1 MANNWDAKP
10 PVPSPSLSFIRSS
23 WATTKVENTNPAKS
37 DLPSESS
44 TSPMT
49 ANAKGKKFIVPN
61 WAKTQTAT
69 VPGLSEETAAKFEAA
84 EAEKVAQMKMDKVRS
99 AAARKRTDGDGR
111 RESRQVLG
119 DWEKLGWS
127 LGSETFSRV

>member
-1 MANNWDAKP
+1 
-10 PVPSPSLSFIRSS
+10 
-23 WATTKVENTNPAKS
+23 
-37 DLPSESS
+37 
-44 TSPMT
+44 MT

-61 WAKTQTAT
+61 WVKTQTAT